1 MRTKLLLLLLLLPG
15 ASGPSYEPLGGQ
27 RPDKFQNSSTT
38 CSLNFFAMVGLRAA
52 PINIANIKIKFIA
65 HIENGR
71 PVARL
76 I

>member
-1 MRTKLLLLLLLLPG
+1 
-15 ASGPSYEPLGGQ
+15 
-27 RPDKFQNSSTT
+27 
-38 CSLNFFAMVGLRAA
+38 MVGLRAA